1 MHSRLPRGLALVV
14 LAVMMVGCAK
24 TLDTSRLEQT
34 LRQQLEAQLGQRLS
48 VTCPAGPEVKAGA
61 TFQCVVAGPGS
72 GTLTVEV
79 TEKDDEGSV
88 TWEILGASIP
98 GSATL
103 TPTAPTPTPSPTASP
118 TA

>member
-14 LAVMMVGCAK
+14 VAVMTVGCAK
-24 TLDTSRLEQT
+24 TLDTSGLEQT

-48 VTCPAGPEVKAGA
+48 VSCPTGPQVKAGT

-72 GTLTVEV
+72 GTLMVEV
-79 TEKDDEGSV
+79 TEKDDKGSV

-98 GSATL
+98 GSATPL
-103 TPTAPTPTPSPTASP
+103 TPTPTPTPTP
-118 TA
+118 